1 MEIRLKWLYK
11 FIHPFSS
18 LSYSKSIVLILMV
31 TQTAQVRKLEFL
43 LAEALQTG
51 SNCLI
56 TCGGLQSNFCRA
68 SAVAGRQLGLDTHL
82 FLRCPG
88 DKVSFNVYK

>member
-11 FIHPFSS
+11 FIDVY
-18 LSYSKSIVLILMV
+18 SYSESIVHIHII

-88 DKVSFNVYK
+88 DKVSFSVYT

>member
-1 MEIRLKWLYK
+1 
-11 FIHPFSS
+11 
-18 LSYSKSIVLILMV
+18 MV

-68 SAVAGRQLGLDTHL
+68 SAMAGRQLGLDTHL

-88 DKVSFNVYK
+88 DKVSFNVYT

>member
-1 MEIRLKWLYK
+1 M
-11 FIHPFSS
+11 
-18 LSYSKSIVLILMV
+18 
-31 TQTAQVRKLEFL
+31 QVRKLEFL

-68 SAVAGRQLGLDTHL
+68 AAVAGRQIGLDSHL

-88 DKVSFNVYK
+88 DKVVYYLFVTVSAVKTLHVYIFCFTKYPERCTIS